1 MKNIVLLSAA
11 CLLFSACLKDD
22 LDPATLTT
30 NPLDLAYDGTPL
42 VVLEHDTVRI
52 TENAQG
58 LPQDTIFEQ
67 TVRVRTELLSPLTSW
82 TWRITDLNTGQTW
95 NSGSSTSYTTTIT
108 SPQLGNTYCFQ
119 YTLIVQYAPTKPYS
133 ICSVANL

>member
-1 MKNIVLLSAA
+1 M
-11 CLLFSACLKDD
+11 
-22 LDPATLTT
+22 
-30 NPLDLAYDGTPL
+30 
-42 VVLEHDTVRI
+42 LEHDTVRI

-119 YTLIVQYAPTKPYS
+119 YT
-133 ICSVANL
+133 